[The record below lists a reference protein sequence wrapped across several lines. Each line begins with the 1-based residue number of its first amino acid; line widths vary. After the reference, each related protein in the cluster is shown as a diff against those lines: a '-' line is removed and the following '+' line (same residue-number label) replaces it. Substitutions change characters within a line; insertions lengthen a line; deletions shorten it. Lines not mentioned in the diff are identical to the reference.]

1 MRDLTMIFNREEA
14 QSLLN
19 CLLHPN
25 PKGKDLDLQLEVE
38 DILAKYLKATADDV
52 ELIKKHK
59 QLDEQKTS
67 ECEHCGR
74 RDSSTMCKLFPSPCK
89 NI

>member
-1 MRDLTMIFNREEA
+1 MRNLTLILNREEA

-25 PKGKDLDLQLEVE
+25 PKAKDLDLQLEV
-38 DILAKYLKATADDV
+38 ILAKYLKITIDDV
-52 ELIKKHK
+52 ELGEKWKEEEDK
-59 QLDEQKTS
+59 NK
-67 ECEHCGR
+67 CKHCGR

-89 NI
+89 NT